1 VSIITILTDFG
12 LKDPYVGIM
21 KGVMLTIN
29 PQARIVDI
37 THEIEPQD
45 VREASFLVAE
55 YYGRFPE
62 GTVHLCV
69 VDPTVGS
76 SRKPLVAAKDGYLFV
91 GPDNGLF
98 SLIVAEGRTRTY
110 EIAVQ
115 DFSGAGVSGTFH
127 GRDVFAPAAARL
139 SAGARPT
146 DLGPE
151 CSGAVA
157 LSGLFPRIK
166 GDLMEGKIVRF
177 DRFGNAI
184 SNIADDL
191 FRDFTAGG
199 PFTVTLGRLSFSAL
213 GRSYCE
219 SAHTC
224 VVGSAGY
231 LEFGR
236 FMGSLAQ
243 EQGIRKGEKVEVR
256 RGPSLTKSKG

>member
-1 VSIITILTDFG
+1 MSIITILTDFG

-21 KGVMLTIN
+21 KGVMLTLN

-37 THEIEPQD
+37 THEVEPQD
-45 VREASFLVAE
+45 VEEASFLVAE
-55 YYGRFPE
+55 YYRRFPE

-76 SRKPLVAAKDGYLFV
+76 SRRPLIAAKDGHLFV

-98 SLIVAEGRTRTY
+98 SLLFADGRARTY

-115 DFSGAGVSGTFH
+115 GFSGAGVSGTFH
-127 GRDVFAPAAARL
+127 GRDIFAPAAGRL
-139 SAGARPT
+139 SAGASPA

-151 CSGAVA
+151 YAGAVA
-157 LSGLFPRIK
+157 LSGLFPRIE

-184 SNIADDL
+184 SNIAYDL
-191 FRDFTAGG
+191 FRDFTGGG
-199 PFTVTLGRLSFSAL
+199 PFTVKLGRLSFSAL
-213 GRSYCE
+213 RRSYYE
-219 SAHTC
+219 AAHTC
-224 VVGSAGY
+224 VAGSAGY
-231 LEFGR
+231 LEFGL

-243 EQGIRKGEKVEVR
+243 EQGIQKGEKVEVR
-256 RGPSLTKSKG
+256 RRSSPAKGKG